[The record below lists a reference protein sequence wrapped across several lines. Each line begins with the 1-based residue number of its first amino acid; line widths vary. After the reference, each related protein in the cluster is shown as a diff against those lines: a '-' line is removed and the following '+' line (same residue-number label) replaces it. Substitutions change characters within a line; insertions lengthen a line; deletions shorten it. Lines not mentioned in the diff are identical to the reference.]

1 MQYRTSRQEVTGLIV
16 NRKVNVRHEY
26 RHTVR
31 AMVRRLLK
39 DGSFQTY
46 AATVKPGSTTLEK
59 KDGTLNQLHGM
70 LGFIDT
76 IDLYNRE
83 HATGA
88 KDSDPL
94 SKKELMYQRFLIYR
108 NFFAAET
115 PVVLCEGETDNVY
128 LTHAIRSLAAD
139 FAELAS
145 KGPDGKIH
153 INVRLYKYRRS
164 STARI
169 LGGEMWGEM
178 WGPEAVKKSTRG
190 LHGTIAEWTKVRTL
204 QG

>member
-1 MQYRTSRQEVTGLIV
+1 MV
-16 NRKVNVRHEY
+16 
-26 RHTVR
+26 HT
-31 AMVRRLLK
+31 LLR

-46 AATVKPGSTTLEK
+46 ATTVTPGNTTLEK

-70 LGFIDT
+70 LGFIDK
-76 IDLYNRE
+76 IDLYNRA

-108 NFFAAET
+108 NFFEANT

-128 LTHAIRSLAAD
+128 LTHAIRSLAND
-139 FAELAS
+139 FPELAS
-145 KGPDGKIH
+145 KASDGKIH
-153 INVRLYKYRRS
+153 LNVRLYKYRRS

-169 LGGEMWGEM
+169 LGLGDGGSGVLSKFIPMYKKETAKFKAP
-178 WGPEAVKKSTRG
+178 GPMMSFGRLTTLKKSKS
-190 LHGTIAEWTKVRTL
+190 LC
-204 QG
+204 

>member
-1 MQYRTSRQEVTGLIV
+1 
-16 NRKVNVRHEY
+16 
-26 RHTVR
+26 
-31 AMVRRLLK
+31 MVRRLLK